1 MLDRTKHLSEI
12 LASPNEAAFSHSNKF
27 DGLHLS
33 PHFSLGELTKT
44 SFKTEDNNEASVCR
58 SSKFDGFRLSPHF
71 TLGELTK
78 TSFKTEDN
86 NEAPLE
92 AVENLIHLCDDWL
105 EELRYLY
112 NVLYVLRPS
121 DDYFTSKEVE
131 PLVINQGFRSYQ
143 VMLKMKEAGLNPSE
157 TSNHMRGCAVDIRC
171 AGKEQA
177 IRFMNILIDIADQ
190 KEQDFDELFLERR
203 GTVYWLHF
211 AARSSDN
218 RRKIGFILK

>member
-1 MLDRTKHLSEI
+1 MLDRTKNLSEI
-12 LASPNEAAFSHSNKF
+12 LASPNEAALSHSNKF

-44 SFKTEDNNEASVCR
+44 SFKTDDKNE
-58 SSKFDGFRLSPHF
+58 P
-71 TLGELTK
+71 
-78 TSFKTEDN
+78 
-86 NEAPLE
+86 PLE
-92 AVENLIHLCDDWL
+92 AVENLITLCENWL

-121 DDYFTSKEVE
+121 EDYVTAKDVE

-143 VMLKMKEAGLNPSE
+143 VMLKMKEAGLNPSK

-171 AGKEQA
+171 MGVEHAL
-177 IRFMNILIDIADQ
+177 RMMVILIDMADTN
-190 KEQDFDELFLERR
+190 KRDFDELFLERR

-211 AARSSDN
+211 AVRPKDN